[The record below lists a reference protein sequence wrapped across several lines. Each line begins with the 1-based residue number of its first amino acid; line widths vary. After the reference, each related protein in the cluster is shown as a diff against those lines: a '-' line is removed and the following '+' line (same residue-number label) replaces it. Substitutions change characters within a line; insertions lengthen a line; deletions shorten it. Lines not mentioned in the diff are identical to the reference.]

1 MLTIAISF
9 VFGITVVPTLG
20 TMIFRR
26 EREGEG
32 QPRPGVAKTGGPD
45 GYETRNDSCRGR
57 RTTACLSLLLPRIQ
71 LQFFPG
77 ADRNQLVL
85 ELKMPAGTHVSAT
98 SEAAATME
106 AELLADQRVR
116 HIATFVGRSTPT
128 FYYNLTGES
137 NSPSF
142 AQLLVTTR
150 TKSEV
155 PTIAE
160 LARTVVEQ
168 QLPGISFVARD
179 LEQGPPAAAPVAI
192 RLYSEDREAL
202 AAGGCGRSLQRCG
215 VTDGTRDVRHD
226 LDLGGLAYTLSV
238 EESVALARGS
248 SVPAVAQTLLSR
260 TRGLPAGEYR
270 GAREPARIVVR
281 SPSGEETPLSELGS
295 TLLFSSRD
303 AAEPT
308 LVGGVGRGELVLRPA
323 TIRRENGRQLATLFP
338 SWKRGMGI
346 TKYSKTSSPAY
357 RNSFRR
363 AFVTK

>member
-1 MLTIAISF
+1 M
-9 VFGITVVPTLG
+9 P
-20 TMIFRR
+20 
-26 EREGEG
+26 
-32 QPRPGVAKTGGPD
+32 
-45 GYETRNDSCRGR
+45 
-57 RTTACLSLLLPRIQ
+57 LSLLLPRIQ

-85 ELKMPAGTHVSAT
+85 ELKLPAGTHVSAT
-98 SEAAATME
+98 SEAAATIE
-106 AELLADQRVR
+106 AELLADQGVR

-150 TKSEV
+150 SKGEV
-155 PTIAE
+155 STIAE
-160 LARTVVEQ
+160 LARTVVEE

-202 AAGGCGRSLQRCG
+202 AAGVRALFAEMR

-226 LDLGGLAYTLSV
+226 LDLGGLSYAFSV

-260 TRGLPAGEYR
+260 TRGLPSGEYR

-295 TLLFSSRD
+295 TLLFPSRN

-308 LVGGVGRGELVLRPA
+308 LVGGVG
-323 TIRRENGRQLATLFP
+323 T
-338 SWKRGMGI
+338 
-346 TKYSKTSSPAY
+346 
-357 RNSFRR
+357 RR
-363 AFVTK
+363 ACTAARHHTPGERSAVGHPLFRDGRGVWV